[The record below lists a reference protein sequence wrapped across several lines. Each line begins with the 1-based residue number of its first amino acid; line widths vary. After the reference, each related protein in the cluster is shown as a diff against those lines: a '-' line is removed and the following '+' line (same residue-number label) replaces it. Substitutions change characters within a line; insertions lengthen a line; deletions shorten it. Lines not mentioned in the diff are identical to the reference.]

1 MPRNNVPLQ
10 AFNRGIIS
18 PLALA
23 RTDIERVAL
32 SAEIQTNWMPRT
44 LGSMMLRPGLGF
56 IGRTKADN
64 KATFLKFIF
73 STTDTA
79 LIELTGNMM
88 RVWKDD
94 TLLSRPAVS
103 SAVTNGGFDTDLSG
117 WTSGD
122 EASAVSSWA
131 TGGYLQLLGTGFNSA
146 IRYQQ
151 ITVSPTDANKLHA
164 LRISVT
170 RGPITLRVGTTAG
183 DDDYVSETSLSTGV
197 HSITLT
203 PSGNFFIQLSS
214 RLSYPVLL
222 NSVAIEASGVM
233 ELPTPW
239 AEEDLPLV
247 RYDQSGDVIFAACK
261 GKQQQRIERRS
272 NGSWSVVNYETQDG
286 PFMIENVS
294 GIRLTPSG
302 ISGSITLSSSSQL
315 FRSGHV
321 GALFR
326 LTSTGQ
332 TVQSVL
338 SGPDQFT
345 DFIKVTGI
353 GNNRAFSISKIQQGS
368 GPWVGTLTLQRSV
381 SEPGAWV
388 DVQTYSISSGSES
401 YNDGL
406 DNSTIYYRIGFK
418 TTDYTSGV
426 ISTSLTFA
434 GGTRQ
439 GVVRITGITSSTS
452 AQAIVLS
459 ALGGT
464 GGTQV
469 WSEGDWSGRRG
480 WPTAVA
486 FYEGRL
492 WWAGITKFWGS
503 VSDAFNSFDDN
514 TEGDSGP
521 ISGAIGSGPVDTIN
535 WLMPLL
541 RMIIGTQGAEASLRS
556 SSFDEPLTP
565 TNFGIKYPS
574 TQGSAGVAAVK
585 VDSSAIFVQRSGSRV
600 YELSYDSGVYDYAST
615 DMMTLCPEIGM
626 PSITDIDSQ
635 RQPDTR
641 IHCVRGD
648 GKAAIQVFDKVENVR
663 CWVLFET
670 DGMVEDVVT
679 LPGDIEDRVYYLVNR
694 GGKRCLER
702 WAKEHECLGGQ
713 LCKLADSHIAYSGLP
728 TTTITGLSHLE
739 GKSVVVW
746 ADGFDVGVHTVSAG
760 SITLSVAASNVV
772 AGLGYEA
779 PYKSSKLAYSAGMG
793 TALTQRKKVSRVGL
807 ILNNTHAQ
815 GLMLGPD
822 FDVMDDM
829 PREEGGE
836 YVPDGKIWDQY
847 DKDAIEFPGDWDTD
861 SRICLLA
868 KAPRPVTVL
877 AAIIGIETHD
887 K

>member
-23 RTDIERVAL
+23 RTDIDRVAL

-44 LGSMMLRPGLGF
+44 LGSMMLRPGLAYK
-56 IGRTKADN
+56 GRTKSDK
-64 KATFLKFIF
+64 KARFLKFIF

-79 LIELTGNMM
+79 LIELTDNVM

-94 TLLSRPAVS
+94 VLVSRASVS
-103 SAVTNGGFDTDLSG
+103 SSVQNGDFSSD
-117 WTSGD
+117 
-122 EASAVSSWA
+122 VSSWTQA
-131 TGGYLQLLGTGFNSA
+131 DESSASSSWASGGYLQLLGTGFSSA

-151 ITVSPTDANKLHA
+151 VSVSSADLNKIHA
-164 LRISVT
+164 LRITVT
-170 RGPITLRVGTTAG
+170 RGPITIRVGSSPG
-183 DDDYVSETSLSTGV
+183 DDAFISETSLGTGT
-197 HSITLT
+197 HSLALT
-203 PSGNFFIQLSS
+203 PSSSFYIQFSS
-214 RLSYPVLL
+214 RLNYPVLL
-222 NSVAIEASGVM
+222 DSVQVESSGVL

-239 AEEDLPLV
+239 AEADLPFI
-247 RYDQSGDVIFAACK
+247 RYDQSGDVIFTACK

-272 NGSWSVVNYETQDG
+272 NGSWSVVKYETQDG
-286 PFMIENVS
+286 PFRIENVS

-302 ISGSITLSSSSQL
+302 ISGSITLNSSAQL

-338 SGPDQFT
+338 SGADQFT
-345 DFIKVTGI
+345 DYIKVTGI
-353 GNNRAFSISKIQQGS
+353 GDKRAFNISKIQQGS
-368 GPWVGTLTLQRSV
+368 GPWNGTLTLQRSV

-388 DVQTYSISSGSES
+388 DVQTYTMGSGSES
-401 YNDGL
+401 YNDQL

-418 TTDYTSGV
+418 TADYTSGV
-426 ISTSLTFA
+426 LRVSLTFA
-434 GGTRQ
+434 GGTRE
-439 GVVRITGITSSTS
+439 GVVRITSVTSSVS

-464 GGTQV
+464 GGTEV
-469 WSEGDWSGRRG
+469 WSEGEWSGRRG
-480 WPTAVA
+480 WPSAVA

-492 WWAGITKFWGS
+492 WWAGLTKFWGS
-503 VSDAFNSFDDN
+503 VSDAFDSFDDN

-541 RMIIGTQGAEASLRS
+541 RLIIGTQGAEASLRS

-565 TNFGIKYPS
+565 TNFGVKYPS
-574 TQGSAGVAAVK
+574 TQGSSAVAAVK
-585 VDSSAIFVQRSGSRV
+585 VDSSAIFVQRGGSRV
-600 YELSYDSGVYDYAST
+600 YELNYDSSVYDYASS
-615 DMMTLCPEIGM
+615 DMMTLCPEIGL
-626 PSITDIDSQ
+626 PSVISIDAH

-648 GKAAIQVFDKVENVR
+648 GKVAIQVFDKVENVR

-670 DGMVEDVVT
+670 DGIVEDVVT

-694 GGKRCLER
+694 DGKRCLER
-702 WAKEHECLGGQ
+702 WAKESECLGGQ
-713 LCKLADSHIAYSGLP
+713 LCKLADSHIVYSGAP
-728 TTTITGLSHLE
+728 AANITGLSHLE

-746 ADGFDVGVHTVSAG
+746 ADGFDAGPHTVSSG
-760 SITLSVAASNVV
+760 SITLSSAASNVV
-772 AGLGYEA
+772 AGLGYSA
-779 PYKSSKLAYSAGMG
+779 PYKSSKLAYSSGMG

-815 GLMLGPD
+815 GLMIGPD

-829 PREEGGE
+829 PREENGE
-836 YVPDGKIWDQY
+836 FVPDGKIWDQY
-847 DKDAIEFPGDWDTD
+847 DKDAVEFPGDWDTD
-861 SRICLLA
+861 SRMCLLA

-877 AAIIGIETHD
+877 AAIIGIETND

>member
-56 IGRTKADN
+56 VGQTKGDK
-64 KATFLKFIF
+64 KAKYLKFIF

-79 LIELTGNMM
+79 LIELTDGSM
-88 RVWKDD
+88 RVWKNNE
-94 TLLSRPAVS
+94 LLTRPIVGTAVQ
-103 SAVTNGGFDTDLSG
+103 NGGFTTDLTG
-117 WTSGD
+117 WTSAD
-122 EASAVSSWA
+122 EPSTTSSWA
-131 TGGYLQLLGTGFNSA
+131 GGGYLQLLGSGFGSA

-151 ITVSPTDANKLHA
+151 VTVASVDRNKVHA
-164 LRISVT
+164 LRISVY
-170 RGPITLRVGTTAG
+170 RGPITIRVGTSIG
-183 DDDYVSETSLSTGV
+183 DDSFISETTLATGNHSL
-197 HSITLT
+197 TLT
-203 PSGNFFIQLSS
+203 PTSNFYIQVSS
-214 RLSYPVLL
+214 RLNYPVLL
-222 NSVAIEASGVM
+222 DSVEIETSGVLD
-233 ELPTPW
+233 LPTPW
-239 AEEDLPLV
+239 SESDLSFI

-272 NGSWSVVNYETQDG
+272 NDSWSVVNYETQDG
-286 PFMIENVS
+286 PFRIENVS
-294 GIRLTPSG
+294 GIRLTPTG
-302 ISGSITLSSSSQL
+302 ISGIITVNASAQL

-338 SGPDQFT
+338 SGAGQFT
-345 DFIKVTGI
+345 DYIKVTGI
-353 GNNRAFSISKIQQGS
+353 GANRAFNISRIQQGV
-368 GPWVGTLTLQRSV
+368 GPWNGTLTLQRSV

-388 DVQTYSISSGSES
+388 DVQTYNMANGSES
-401 YNDGL
+401 YNDQL

-418 TTDYTSGV
+418 SADYTSGV
-426 ISTSLTFA
+426 LRVSLTFA
-434 GGTRQ
+434 GGNRE
-439 GVVRITGITSSTS
+439 GVVRITGVSSGVS

-459 ALGGT
+459 SLGGT
-464 GGTQV
+464 GSTDI
-469 WSEGDWSGRRG
+469 WSEGEWSGRRG
-480 WPTAVA
+480 WPSAVA

-492 WWAGITKFWGS
+492 WWAGLTKFWGS
-503 VSDAFNSFDDN
+503 VSDAFDSFDDN

-541 RMIIGTQGAEASLRS
+541 RLIIGTQGAEASLRS

-565 TNFGIKYPS
+565 TNFGVKYPS

-585 VDSSAIFVQRSGSRV
+585 VDSSAIFVQRGGSRI
-600 YELSYDSGVYDYAST
+600 YELNYDSSVYDYASS
-615 DMMTLCPEIGM
+615 DMTTLCPEIGL
-626 PSITDIDSQ
+626 PSVIALDSH

-648 GKAAIQVFDKVENVR
+648 GKVAIQVFDKAENVR

-670 DGMVEDVVT
+670 DGVVEDVVT
-679 LPGDIEDRVYYLVNR
+679 LPGDIEDNVYYIVNR
-694 GGKRCLER
+694 NGKRCLER
-702 WAKEHECLGGQ
+702 WAKESECLGGQ
-713 LCKLADSHIAYSGLP
+713 LCKIADSHVAYSGAS
-728 TTTITGLSHLE
+728 TTTIAGLSHLE
-739 GKSVVVW
+739 GRNIVVW
-746 ADGFDVGVHTVSAG
+746 ADGRDIGEHKVSAG
-760 SITLSVAASNVV
+760 AITMASPASNVV
-772 AGLGYEA
+772 AGLGYSA

-793 TALTQRKKVSRVGL
+793 TALTQRKRVTRLGL
-807 ILNNTHAQ
+807 ILSNTHAQ

-829 PREEGGE
+829 PREESGE
-836 YVPDGKIWDQY
+836 YVADGKIWDQY
-847 DKDAIEFPGDWDTD
+847 DKDAVEFPGDWDTD
-861 SRICLLA
+861 SRMCLLA

-877 AAIIGIETHD
+877 AAIIGIETND

>member
-79 LIELTGNMM
+79 LVELTGNMM

-94 TLLSRPAVS
+94 ELLSRPAVS
-103 SAVTNGGFDTDLSG
+103 SAVVNGGFDTDLSG

-131 TGGYLQLLGTGFNSA
+131 AGGYLQLFGTGFNSA

-151 ITVSPTDANKLHA
+151 VTVSPADENKLHA

-183 DDDYVSETSLSTGV
+183 DDDCVSETNLSTGV

-203 PSGNFFIQLSS
+203 PSGDFFIQFSS
-214 RLSYPVLL
+214 RLNYPVLL
-222 NSVAIEASGVM
+222 DSVGIEAYGVM
-233 ELPTPW
+233 ELSTPW
-239 AEEDLPLV
+239 TEEDLPLV
-247 RYDQSGDVIFAACK
+247 RYDQSGDVIFVACK

-286 PFMIENVS
+286 PFMVENVS

-332 TVQSVL
+332 TVQSLL

-353 GNNRAFSISKIQQGS
+353 GSNRAFNISKMQQGA
-368 GPWVGTLTLQRSV
+368 GPWVGMLTLQRSV
-381 SEPGAWV
+381 SDPGAWV
-388 DVQTYSISSGSES
+388 DVQTYSVSNGSES

-418 TTDYTSGV
+418 TLDYTSGV

-434 GGTRQ
+434 GGSRQ
-439 GVVRITGITSSTS
+439 GVVRITGITSSMS
-452 AQAIVLS
+452 AEAIVLS

-464 GGTQV
+464 GGTEV

-585 VDSSAIFVQRSGSRV
+585 IDSSAIFVQRSGSRV

-648 GKAAIQVFDKVENVR
+648 GKVAIQVFDKVENVR

-670 DGMVEDVVT
+670 DGIVEDVVT

-694 GGKRCLER
+694 GGKRCLEL
-702 WAKEHECLGGQ
+702 WARESECLGGQ
-713 LCKLADSHIAYSGLP
+713 LCKLADSHITYSGSP
-728 TTTITGLSHLE
+728 ITSITGLSHLE
-739 GKSVVVW
+739 GESVVVW
-746 ADGFDVGVHTVSAG
+746 ADGSDVGEYAVSAG
-760 SITLSVAASNVV
+760 AVELAAAASNVV
-772 AGLGYEA
+772 VGLGYSA
-779 PYKSSKLAYSAGMG
+779 QYRSSKLAYSAGMG

-807 ILNNTHAQ
+807 ILSNTHAQ

-829 PREEGGE
+829 PREENGE
-836 YVPDGKIWDQY
+836 FVPDGKIWEQY
-847 DKDAIEFPGDWDTD
+847 DQDAIEFPGYWDTD

-877 AAIIGIETHD
+877 AAIIGIETND

>member
-56 IGRTKADN
+56 IGRTKGDN

-79 LIELTGNMM
+79 LIELTGNLM

-94 TLLSRPAVS
+94 APLSRPAVS
-103 SAVTNGGFDTDLSG
+103 SAVVNGGFDTDLTG
-117 WTSGD
+117 WTSAD
-122 EASAVSSWA
+122 EASASSSWVS
-131 TGGYLQLLGTGFNSA
+131 GGYMQLLGTGFNSA
-146 IRYQQ
+146 IRRQQ
-151 ITVSPTDANKLHA
+151 VTVSPTDASKVHA

-203 PSGNFFIQLSS
+203 PSGNFFIQFSS
-214 RLSYPVLL
+214 RLNYPVLI
-222 NSVAIEASGVM
+222 NSVEIESSGVM

-239 AEEDLPLV
+239 DEVDLPLV

-272 NGSWSVVNYETQDG
+272 SGSWSVVSYETQDG

-332 TVQSVL
+332 TVQSLL

-353 GNNRAFSISKIQQGS
+353 GNNRAFNISKMQQGS

-388 DVQTYSISSGSES
+388 DVQTYSVSSGSES

-418 TTDYTSGV
+418 TADYTSGV

-434 GGTRQ
+434 GGSRQ

-459 ALGGT
+459 SLGGT
-464 GGTQV
+464 GGTEV

-565 TNFGIKYPS
+565 TNFGVKYPS

-648 GKAAIQVFDKVENVR
+648 GKVAIQVFDKVENVR

-670 DGMVEDVVT
+670 DGIVEDVVT

-694 GGKRCLER
+694 DGKRCLER
-702 WAKEHECLGGQ
+702 WAKEHDCLGGQ
-713 LCKLADSHIAYSGLP
+713 LCKLADSHITYSGSP
-728 TTTITGLSHLE
+728 TTSITGLSHLE

-746 ADGFDVGVHTVSAG
+746 ADGFDVGEHAVSSG

-772 AGLGYEA
+772 VGLGYSA
-779 PYKSSKLAYSAGMG
+779 PYRSSKLAYSAGMG

-815 GLMLGPD
+815 GLMIGPD
-822 FDVMDDM
+822 FDTMDDM
-829 PREEGGE
+829 PREENGE
-836 YVPDGKIWDQY
+836 FVPDGKIWDQY
-847 DKDAIEFPGDWDTD
+847 DKDAIEFPGYWDTD
-861 SRICLLA
+861 SRMCLMA

-877 AAIIGIETHD
+877 AAIIGIETND